1 MAEAHSLL
9 ASLGVKPAQLL
20 SGAYLDLLAAQAG
33 EIGAPQ
39 AGCQPRT
46 NTSTGWRLPPAFCN
60 SSKRSAPSPVAM
72 SMPSA
77 SARSTLPGTAPAGAG
92 TASARQIF
100 TGSSRP
106 GRRILAP
113 GTG

>member
-77 SARSTLPGTAPAGAG
+77 SARTLPGTAPP
-92 TASARQIF
+92 ARERLRRAR
-100 TGSSRP
+100 SSPDRP
-106 GRRILAP
+106 GRAGGYWRRAP
-113 GTG
+113 D